1 VEQLASR
8 TKLKND
14 VVVLAGLR
22 KVKELD
28 DIRMIDLPHDL
39 HLLKDV
45 GSLRETLVSLD
56 LLSGR
61 AKTLP
66 A

>member
-28 DIRMIDLPHDL
+28 D
-39 HLLKDV
+39 K
-45 GSLRETLVSLD
+45 
-56 LLSGR
+56 
-61 AKTLP
+61 
-66 A
+66 